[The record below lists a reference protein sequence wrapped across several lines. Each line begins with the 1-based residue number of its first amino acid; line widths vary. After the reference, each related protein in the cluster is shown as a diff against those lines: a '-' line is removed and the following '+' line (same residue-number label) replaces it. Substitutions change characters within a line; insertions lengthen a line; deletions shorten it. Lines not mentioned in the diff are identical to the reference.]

1 MAALAALVATEGRR
15 GGGEACLCQVQ
26 RIWGI
31 STHLERASSKL
42 TIYVDNLICRS
53 ILHLLEIWLQRTSFW
68 NKAKSPYCPKNDSQI
83 QYFVTVTVE
92 SKTAVL

>member
-1 MAALAALVATEGRR
+1 MAALAALVATEGR
-15 GGGEACLCQVQ
+15 GEGGEACLCQVQ

-42 TIYVDNLICRS
+42 TIYVDNVTWGS
-53 ILHLLEIWLQRTSFW
+53 IQRLLEIWLQRTSFF
-68 NKAKSPYCPKNDSQI
+68 NSVSPYCPKNDSQI
-83 QYFVTVTVE
+83 QYFVTVTAE